1 MGTRSRVVLCAR
13 AHATLSGPPETR
25 ASPPARLPPRPSAA
39 GVPLSQVPRG
49 RPRPTSAGAW
59 TQEPRPEAARLPKET
74 DASAALHQALA
85 TGPPAPPPPGAAGHD
100 GSVVP
105 GEGLAPG
112 GGGAGT
118 TIPTGPTAAASLR
131 PYVGLLVL

>member
-1 MGTRSRVVLCAR
+1 MRTRTRDAPRSARDGDAREPCAVAPSPQR
-13 AHATLSGPPETR
+13 GRRPPKP
-25 ASPPARLPPRPSAA
+25 SPPQPPSPHLCGSLGHDSRD
-39 GVPLSQVPRG
+39 
-49 RPRPTSAGAW
+49 
-59 TQEPRPEAARLPKET
+59 PEAARLPKET
-74 DASAALHQALA
+74 DASAELHQALA

-112 GGGAGT
+112 GDGAGT
-118 TIPTGPTAAASLR
+118 TIPTGPNAAASLR

>member
-1 MGTRSRVVLCAR
+1 MRTRRRDAPGSAR
-13 AHATLSGPPETR
+13 DGDAREPRTVAP
-25 ASPPARLPPRPSAA
+25 SPQRGGHP
-39 GVPLSQVPRG
+39 PLSQVP
-49 RPRPTSAGAW
+49 PRPPSPHLRGSLGHGS
-59 TQEPRPEAARLPKET
+59 RDPEAARLPKET
-74 DASAALHQALA
+74 DASAELLQALA

-100 GSVVP
+100 GTVVP

-131 PYVGLLVL
+131 PSVGLLVS